1 MDDAQ
6 GRSLHE
12 GREGALRAR
21 QAHTRALRIREGHS
35 RQVCKGET
43 LVAVEGSEECVR
55 EIQALFDL
63 VSEKEEHGL
72 REDVDCEEIDCEE
85 FDCEE
90 ILLEVFAGAK
100 SPLA

>member
-21 QAHTRALRIREGHS
+21 QQARTRALRIREGRS
-35 RQVCKGET
+35 RQVCEGEAFF
-43 LVAVEGSEECVR
+43 AVEGSEECVR
-55 EIQALFDL
+55 EIQARFGL
-63 VSEKEEHGL
+63 VSEEEERGL
-72 REDVDCEEIDCEE
+72 REELDGEEIDR
-85 FDCEE
+85 EE